1 MANLKNVD
9 LATTVTV
16 NTTYAGE
23 FAGEYIAAALLSAST
38 IDDGGLTVKA
48 NISYKEV
55 IKKLETGSLVQP
67 ATCDFDPNSTITL
80 SEQILEP
87 TELMVNL
94 KLCKYDFVK
103 DWESQQ
109 MGYGLGQSLPP
120 KFSDFLIAH
129 VASEV
134 AQNTEFCIWRGDTG
148 AGSNNSFDG
157 FEKII
162 AAAATAGDIPASQVI
177 AASTLDAS
185 TVIDELSKVVDAIP
199 SALYGKEDLFLY
211 VSTKVAKLYVQAL
224 GGFGASGLG
233 ANGVNNMGTQWWN
246 NGSLSVNGVKI
257 FVCPGMSDDKMY
269 AAQRSNLYFGT
280 GILNDTNVVKVL
292 DMADLDGSNNVKMIM
307 RFTSGV
313 QFGIAEDI
321 VQYA

>member
-1 MANLKNVD
+1 MANLRKTN

-16 NTTYAGE
+16 NSTYAGE

-55 IKKLETGSLVQP
+55 IKKLATGALVT
-67 ATCDFDPNSTITL
+67 AAGCDFAPTSSVTL
-80 SEQILEP
+80 TERIIEP
-87 TELMVNL
+87 RELMVNL
-94 KLCKYDFVK
+94 QLCKKSFVDDF
-103 DWESQQ
+103 ESQS
-109 MGYGLGQSLPP
+109 MGYGLGQTLPP
-120 KFSDFLIAH
+120 KFSDFMIAH
-129 VASEV
+129 VAAEV
-134 AQNTEFCIWRGDTG
+134 AQNTEFCIWQGNT
-148 AGSNNSFDG
+148 AASSHNSFDG

-162 AAAATAGDIPASQVI
+162 LAAASSIPAAQKI
-177 AASTLDAS
+177 TKTTLTSANII
-185 TVIDELSKVVDAIP
+185 TELSKVVNAIP
-199 SALYGKEDLFLY
+199 SKLYGKEDLFIY
-211 VSTKVAKLYVQAL
+211 IGSKAAKLYVQAL

-246 NGSLSVNGVKI
+246 NGSLTVNGVKI
-257 FVCPGMSDDKMY
+257 FVCPGMSDNKMY

-280 GILNDTNVVKVL
+280 GLLNNTNEVKVL
-292 DMADLDGSNNVKMIM
+292 DMADLDGSNNVRMVM

-313 QFGIAEDI
+313 QIGIPEDL